1 MTSLLEGAKKLVSRS
16 TDIGALIEGLDAAIV
31 ASRGRLPDALLDDS
45 QTVLEPASSRLW
57 LSADHT
63 VVALAG
69 ATGSGKSSTFNALAG
84 LELSAVGVRRPT
96 TSWAT
101 ACVWWADGA
110 EDLLDWL
117 GIPPRHRVVRSSML
131 EATREDDAMRGV
143 VLLDLPEGTVKSRI
157 NRGRTELAR
166 QIRRLQE
173 SGLSTPRRAAAGRRE

>member
-16 TDIGALIEGLDAAIV
+16 TDIGARIEGLDAAIV

-45 QTVLEPASSRLW
+45 QTVLERASSRLW

-69 ATGSGKSSTFNALAG
+69 ATGSGKSSTFNALTG

-101 ACVWWADGA
+101 ACVWGADGA

-117 GIPPRHRVVRSSML
+117 GIPPRHRVVRELDARRDAARTTRCAAWCCSTCPTTTPPRSPTTSRSTGWCSSP
-131 EATREDDAMRGV
+131 T
-143 VLLDLPEGTVKSRI
+143 
-157 NRGRTELAR
+157 
-166 QIRRLQE
+166 
-173 SGLSTPRRAAAGRRE
+173 